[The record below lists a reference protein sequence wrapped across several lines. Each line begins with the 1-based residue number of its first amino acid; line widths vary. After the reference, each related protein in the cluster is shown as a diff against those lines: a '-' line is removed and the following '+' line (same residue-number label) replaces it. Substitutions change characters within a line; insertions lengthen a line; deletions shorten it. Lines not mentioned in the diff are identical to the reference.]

1 MKIVNRKASFDYQI
15 LDRFEAGIN
24 LLGAEVK
31 AARDGQIDLF
41 GSYARIMGSEIYLIN
56 AKILPYKFARPESF
70 DARRTRKLLMHK
82 NQIISLKSKI
92 EAGNLTIVPVSMYTK
107 GNLIKLE
114 LALAKS
120 RKKFDKKALLKK
132 QDLDREI
139 AETLKK
145 GNY

>member
-1 MKIVNRKASFDYQI
+1 MKILNKKAGFDYQ
-15 LDRFEAGIN
+15 LLESFEAGIH
-24 LLGAEVK
+24 LFGAEVK
-31 AARDGQIDLF
+31 AARAGNIDLH
-41 GSYARIMGSEIYLIN
+41 GSFARIIGSEIYLLN

-70 DARRTRKLLMHK
+70 DATRTRKLLLHK
-82 NQIISLKSKI
+82 KQIVSLKSKI
-92 EAGNLTIVPVSMYTK
+92 DGANLTIVPVSMYTK

-120 RKKFDKKALLKK
+120 RKKFEKKELLKK

-139 AETLKK
+139 AESLK

>member
-1 MKIVNRKASFDYQI
+1 MKIINRKATFDYQV
-15 LDRFEAGIN
+15 LEAFEAGIN

-31 AARDGQIDLF
+31 AARAGQIDLH
-41 GSYARIMGSEIYLIN
+41 GSFARILGSEIYLIN

-70 DARRTRKLLMHK
+70 DARRTRKLLLHK
-82 NQIISLKSKI
+82 KQIISLKSKI
-92 EAGNLTIVPVSMYTK
+92 EAANLTIVPLAMYTK

-120 RKKFDKKALLKK
+120 RKKFEKKELLKK

-139 AETLKK
+139 EETLK

>member
-1 MKIVNRKASFDYQI
+1 MKIINRKAEFDYQVI
-15 LDRFEAGIN
+15 EKFEAGIN

-31 AARDGQIDLF
+31 AARAGQIDLH
-41 GSYARIMGSEIYLIN
+41 GSFARILGSEIYLIN

-70 DARRTRKLLMHK
+70 DARRTRKLLLHK
-82 NQIISLKSKI
+82 KQIIALKSKI
-92 EAGNLTIVPVSMYTK
+92 EGANLTIVPLAMYTK

-120 RKKFDKKALLKK
+120 RKKFEKKELLKK

-139 AETLKK
+139 AESLK